1 MDQDSK
7 KKAIE
12 NSFGETK
19 IHNDVIATIAG
30 LAVAEVPGI
39 ASMSGSLVGGI
50 AEILGKKA
58 RDKGIKVE
66 LVDNCVTIEISIVVD
81 YGTKI
86 PEVAGEIQKRVKD
99 KVEKLTGNNV
109 KAVNIIVQGVRLPG
123 DKNKEENR

>member
-7 KKAIE
+7 KKATE

-19 IHNDVIATIAG
+19 IHNDVIATIVG

-39 ASMSGSLVGGI
+39 ASMSGGLVGGI

-58 RDKGIKVE
+58 RDKGIKIG
-66 LVDNCVTIEISIVVD
+66 LVDNCITIEISIVVD
-81 YGTKI
+81 YGIKI
-86 PEVAGEIQKRVKD
+86 PEVAWEIQKKVKD

-109 KAVNIIVQGVRLPG
+109 KTVNIIVQGVRLPG
-123 DKNKEENR
+123 DKSKEENR

>member
-1 MDQDSK
+1 M
-7 KKAIE
+7 A

-39 ASMSGSLVGGI
+39 AGMSGSLVGGI

-86 PEVAGEIQKRVKD
+86 PEVAGQIQKRVKD